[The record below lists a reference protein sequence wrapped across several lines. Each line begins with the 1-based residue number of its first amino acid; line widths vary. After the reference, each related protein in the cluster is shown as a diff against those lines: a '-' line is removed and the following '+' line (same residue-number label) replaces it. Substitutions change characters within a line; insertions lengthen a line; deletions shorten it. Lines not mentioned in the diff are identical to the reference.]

1 MTTVRE
7 QVLTGLKWT
16 AGGKLGAQVVTW
28 AITLVVM
35 RLLTPEDYGLLAMAS
50 VFVAFMLMLSEAGLG
65 PALIQKQDLDETA
78 LRNVFAI
85 IIIVNI
91 GLLLLLN
98 LLAPSIAAFFDEER
112 LIPILRV
119 LSLQFLLTIFG
130 TLPGV
135 QLYRQLKFKSLSLIA
150 FSTTIIGSILTLA
163 LAFAQFGVWALVL
176 GNLVASVLNVIA
188 INVIAP
194 LNFLPKFSLS
204 GIRNLLSFGGNV
216 TLSRLL
222 WFFYTQA
229 DTAIIGKL
237 LGKETLGFYSIAMQ
251 LASLPV
257 QRISSIINQVAFP
270 VFSRIQD
277 NREQFSSFIL
287 KAARV
292 LSLVGFPVLWGI
304 SSVADEVVSLF
315 LGEKWHSA
323 ILPLQL
329 LALMMPLRM
338 IANFLPSAVDALGR
352 PDVTMRNVLLS
363 SIVMPVA
370 FLIGCNWGLEG
381 VAFSWII
388 AYPFVFFINTVRML
402 RVIEL
407 RLSDF
412 FSAITPAMGATI
424 GMYLA
429 VWATGTL
436 LANNIDQW
444 IKLAIMI
451 VTGALVYI
459 GLTLLFNK
467 RSYREAINL
476 IRK

>member
-1 MTTVRE
+1 
-7 QVLTGLKWT
+7 
-16 AGGKLGAQVVTW
+16 
-28 AITLVVM
+28 
-35 RLLTPEDYGLLAMAS
+35 
-50 VFVAFMLMLSEAGLG
+50 
-65 PALIQKQDLDETA
+65 
-78 LRNVFAI
+78 
-85 IIIVNI
+85 
-91 GLLLLLN
+91 
-98 LLAPSIAAFFDEER
+98 
-112 LIPILRV
+112 
-119 LSLQFLLTIFG
+119 
-130 TLPGV
+130 
-135 QLYRQLKFKSLSLIA
+135 
-150 FSTTIIGSILTLA
+150 
-163 LAFAQFGVWALVL
+163 
-176 GNLVASVLNVIA
+176 
-188 INVIAP
+188 
-194 LNFLPKFSLS
+194 LS

-257 QRISSIINQVAFP
+257 LRISSIINQVAFP

-388 AYPFVFFINTVRML
+388 AYPLVFFINTVRML

-412 FSAITPAMGATI
+412 FSAITPAMGTTI